1 MSWGYG
7 EQLQKRIMDD
17 QAGVR
22 DNSEY
27 PTDCQAEIQI
37 GGGQ

>member
-7 EQLQKRIMDD
+7 EQLQKRITDD
-17 QAGVR
+17 QGGMQ
-22 DNSEY
+22 DSSEH